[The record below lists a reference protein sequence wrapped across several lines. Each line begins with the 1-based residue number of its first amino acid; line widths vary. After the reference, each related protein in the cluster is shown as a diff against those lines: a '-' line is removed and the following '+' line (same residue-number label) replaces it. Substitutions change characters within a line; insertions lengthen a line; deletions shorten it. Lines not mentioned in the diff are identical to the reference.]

1 MYEIVHLI
9 QRPPTSTARLAKSR
23 QAIPL
28 ESPEPAPSTVTS
40 DLSQTGTP
48 GTNVPPDPTPPHVNS
63 ETGEII
69 DEPVKTT
76 GMDGKQYS
84 SAHHTAPAP

>member
-1 MYEIVHLI
+1 M
-9 QRPPTSTARLAKSR
+9 STR
-23 QAIPL
+23 AIAG
-28 ESPEPAPSTVTS
+28 SIGVSKNTVTS
-40 DLSQTGTP
+40 DLSQT

-76 GMDGKQYS
+76 GMDGEQYS

>member
-1 MYEIVHLI
+1 MLSDEGM
-9 QRPPTSTARLAKSR
+9 STR
-23 QAIPL
+23 AIAG
-28 ESPEPAPSTVTS
+28 SIGVSKNTVTS

-48 GTNVPPDPTPPHVNS
+48 DSNVSPDPTPPHVNS

-69 DEPVKTT
+69 DQPVKTT